1 MPPPTHDGHPA
12 PLAIWP
18 SFGGPA
24 SSCELT
30 RSGLRA
36 LHSRAEVATFLQAEF
51 RDWEGPA
58 LVRLLYYL
66 LLVSTVMFGLGKWID
81 VVADA
86 SAEEKSMLFA
96 MFRGCLR
103 FLFWS
108 TVGVVTSRLFCEL
121 LLSAYIVRDALYQKL
136 RVPEGVSPLVKP
148 VGQVADGGHAAEGG
162 GYAIGSTSGYQT
174 VQ

>member
-1 MPPPTHDGHPA
+1 MCTVQTPFPVAA
-12 PLAIWP
+12 PIRI
-18 SFGGPA
+18 F
-24 SSCELT
+24 EL
-30 RSGLRA
+30 
-36 LHSRAEVATFLQAEF
+36 AEF

-108 TVGVVTSRLFCEL
+108 IVGAVTSRLFCEL
-121 LLSAYIVRDALYQKL
+121 LLSAYIVRDALYHKL
-136 RVPEGVSPLVKP
+136 QVSEGGSPLVKP
-148 VGQVADGGHAAEGG
+148 IGQVADGGHAAEAS